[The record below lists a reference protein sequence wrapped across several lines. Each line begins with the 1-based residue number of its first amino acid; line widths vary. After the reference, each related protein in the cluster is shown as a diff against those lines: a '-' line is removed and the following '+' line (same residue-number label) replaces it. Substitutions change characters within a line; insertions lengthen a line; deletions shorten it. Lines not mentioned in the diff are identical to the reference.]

1 MPRADLSTSPDRS
14 IGPAWSAL
22 FSLLHPAEIAM
33 VEAYEWIEEPMS
45 ADVLEDVLERTF
57 PLGTVDYHLR
67 RLAAAAVVVEHHR
80 IGRGRPFER
89 FYLLAR

>member
-1 MPRADLSTSPDRS
+1 MSERPEALS
-14 IGPAWSAL
+14 PAWSAL
-22 FSLLHPAEIAM
+22 FSVLHPAEIAM
-33 VEAYEWIEEPMS
+33 VEAFEWIDEPMS

-67 RLAAAAVVVEHHR
+67 GLAGAGVVVEHHR

-89 FYLLAR
+89 FYVLAR